1 MKVGKGEMK
10 FFRNGCNGGW
20 KFLIE
25 MGGRGG
31 EKASN
36 MGGGGGVGS
45 IMGGQ
50 EILKVS
56 LHSWQ
61 RGVNP
66 VIL

>member
-1 MKVGKGEMK
+1 MEI
-10 FFRNGCNGGW
+10 FNRNGGEG
-20 KFLIE
+20 
-25 MGGRGG
+25 GGR
-31 EKASN
+31 KPVIW
-36 MGGGGGVGS
+36 GGGGVGS

>member
-36 MGGGGGVGS
+36 MGGGEGLV
-45 IMGGQ
+45 
-50 EILKVS
+50 L
-56 LHSWQ
+56 
-61 RGVNP
+61 
-66 VIL
+66 